1 MGLLSRAADTAYA
14 FRFLKLFVTPF
25 DKTEAF
31 KQGIIDDKGKNQ
43 IRIRDLGTQEQR
55 SAYTVFHR
63 LVFNLKKLLEKIPG
77 GRSRL
82 ASYAAAL
89 YLIKEKDQLNDETI
103 DLILNKMSED
113 LDLEESRD
121 YLTDF
126 EELNPGR
133 YFLTQTLAHPET
145 GEELYKKG
153 DIVVNE
159 DIQIPVDKLAGINI
173 FTAIHEKTKQN
184 VYITHSSIER

>member
-31 KQGIIDDKGKNQ
+31 KQGIIDEKGKNL
-43 IRIRDLGTQEQR
+43 IRIRDLGTQDQR

-103 DLILNKMSED
+103 DLILNQMSED

-133 YFLTQTLAHPET
+133 YYLTQTLAHPET

-184 VYITHSSIER
+184 VYVTHSNIER

>member
-1 MGLLSRAADTAYA
+1 MGLLSQAADAAYA

-25 DKTEAF
+25 DKTKAF
-31 KQGIIDDKGKNQ
+31 ELGIIDEKGKGLKKV
-43 IRIRDLGTQEQR
+43 RDFNTSEER

-89 YLIKEKDQLNDETI
+89 YLIKEKDELNDETI
-103 DLILNKMSED
+103 DLILNKISEELE
-113 LDLEESRD
+113 LDESRE
-121 YLTDF
+121 YLSDF

-133 YFLTQTLAHPET
+133 YILKQDLAHFET
-145 GEELYKKG
+145 GEELFKKG
-153 DIVVNE
+153 DIILN
-159 DIQIPVDKLAGINI
+159 DDLQTPVDRLAGINI
-173 FTAIHEKTKQN
+173 FTAIHEKTKQK
-184 VYITHSSIER
+184 VYFTHSNIER

>member
-1 MGLLSRAADTAYA
+1 MAILSRAADTAYA

-25 DKTEAF
+25 DKTKAF
-31 KQGIIDDKGKNQ
+31 ELGIIDEKGKGLKKV
-43 IRIRDLGTQEQR
+43 RDFNTSEER

-89 YLIKEKDQLNDETI
+89 YLIKEKDELNDETI
-103 DLILNKMSED
+103 DLILNKISEELE
-113 LDLEESRD
+113 LDESRE
-121 YLTDF
+121 YLSDF

-133 YFLTQTLAHPET
+133 YILKQDLAHFET
-145 GEELYKKG
+145 GEELFKKG
-153 DIVVNE
+153 DIILN
-159 DIQIPVDKLAGINI
+159 DDLQTPVDRLAGINI
-173 FTAIHEKTKQN
+173 FTAIHEKTKQK
-184 VYITHSSIER
+184 VYFTHSNIER

>member
-25 DKTEAF
+25 NKTKAF
-31 KQGIIDDKGKNQ
+31 ELGIIDEKGKNL
-43 IRIRDLGTQEQR
+43 IKLRDFGTSEQR

-89 YLIKEKDQLNDETI
+89 YLIKEKDQLSDATI
-103 DLILNKMSED
+103 DLILDKITDD
-113 LDLEESRD
+113 LDLDESRD

-133 YFLTQTLAHPET
+133 YFLKDTLAHLGT
-145 GEELYKKG
+145 GEEIFKEG
-153 DIVVNE
+153 DIIVNE
-159 DIQIPVDKLAGINI
+159 NIQVPVGNLAGINI
-173 FTAIHEKTKQN
+173 FTAIHEKTKQK
-184 VYITHSSIER
+184 VYFTHTNIER

>member
-1 MGLLSRAADTAYA
+1 MAILSRAADTAYA

-25 DKTEAF
+25 DKTKAF
-31 KQGIIDDKGKNQ
+31 ELGIIDEKGKGLKKV
-43 IRIRDLGTQEQR
+43 RDFNTSEER

-89 YLIKEKDQLNDETI
+89 YLIKEKDELNDETI
-103 DLILNKMSED
+103 DLILNKISEE
-113 LDLEESRD
+113 LELHESRE
-121 YLTDF
+121 YLSDF

-133 YFLTQTLAHPET
+133 YILKQDLAHFET
-145 GEELYKKG
+145 GEELFKKG
-153 DIVVNE
+153 DIILN
-159 DIQIPVDKLAGINI
+159 DDLQTPVDRLAGINI
-173 FTAIHEKTKQN
+173 FTAIHEKTKQK
-184 VYITHSSIER
+184 VYFTHSNIER

>member
-1 MGLLSRAADTAYA
+1 MGILSRAADTAYA

-25 DKTEAF
+25 DKTKAF
-31 KQGIIDDKGKNQ
+31 ELGIIDEKGKNL
-43 IRIRDLGTQEQR
+43 IKLRDFGTSEQR

-89 YLIKEKDQLNDETI
+89 YLIKEKDELNDETI
-103 DLILNKMSED
+103 DLILNKISEELE
-113 LDLEESRD
+113 LDESRE
-121 YLTDF
+121 YLSDF

-133 YFLTQTLAHPET
+133 YILKQDLAHFET
-145 GEELYKKG
+145 GEELFKKG
-153 DIVVNE
+153 DIILN
-159 DIQIPVDKLAGINI
+159 DDLQTPVDRLAGINI
-173 FTAIHEKTKQN
+173 FTAIHEKTKQK
-184 VYITHSSIER
+184 VYFTHSNIER

>member
-14 FRFLKLFVTPF
+14 LRFLKLFVTPF

-31 KQGIIDDKGKNQ
+31 KLGIIDEKGKNL
-43 IRIRDLGTQEQR
+43 IKVRDFGRSEQR

-89 YLIKEKDQLNDETI
+89 YLIKEKDQLNDETV
-103 DLILNKMSED
+103 DLILNKITDD
-113 LDLEESRD
+113 LDLDESRD

-133 YFLTQTLAHPET
+133 YFLKDTLAHPNT
-145 GEELYKKG
+145 GEEIFKEG
-153 DIVVNE
+153 DIIVNE
-159 DIQIPVDKLAGINI
+159 NIQVPVGNLAGINI
-173 FTAIHEKTKQN
+173 FTAIHEKTKQK
-184 VYITHSSIER
+184 VYFTHTNIER

>member
-25 DKTEAF
+25 NKTKAF
-31 KQGIIDDKGKNQ
+31 ELGIIDEKGKNL
-43 IRIRDLGTQEQR
+43 IKLRDFGTSEQR

-89 YLIKEKDQLNDETI
+89 YLIKEKDQLNDATI
-103 DLILNKMSED
+103 DLILDKITND
-113 LDLEESRD
+113 LDLDESRD

-126 EELNPGR
+126 E
-133 YFLTQTLAHPET
+133 
-145 GEELYKKG
+145 
-153 DIVVNE
+153 
-159 DIQIPVDKLAGINI
+159 
-173 FTAIHEKTKQN
+173 
-184 VYITHSSIER
+184 

>member
-25 DKTEAF
+25 NKTKAF
-31 KQGIIDDKGKNQ
+31 ELGIIDEKGKNL
-43 IRIRDLGTQEQR
+43 IKLRDFGTSEQR

-89 YLIKEKDQLNDETI
+89 YLIKEKDQLSDATI
-103 DLILNKMSED
+103 DLILDKITDD
-113 LDLEESRD
+113 LDLDESRD

-133 YFLTQTLAHPET
+133 YFLKDTLAHIGT
-145 GEELYKKG
+145 GEEIFKEG
-153 DIVVNE
+153 DIIVNE
-159 DIQIPVDKLAGINI
+159 NIQVPVGNLAGINI
-173 FTAIHEKTKQN
+173 FTAIHEKTKQK
-184 VYITHSSIER
+184 VYFTHTNIER

>member
-25 DKTEAF
+25 DKTKAF
-31 KQGIIDDKGKNQ
+31 ELGIIDERGKNQ

-63 LVFNLKKLLEKIPG
+63 LVFNLKKLLEKVPG

-89 YLIKEKDQLNDETI
+89 YLIKEKDELNDETI
-103 DLILNKMSED
+103 DLILDKITED
-113 LDLEESRD
+113 LELDESRD

-145 GEELYKKG
+145 GEEIFKAG

-159 DIQIPVDKLAGINI
+159 NIQVPVDKLAGINI

-184 VYITHSSIER
+184 VYITHSNIER